1 MPEEDAQAHA
11 AEPPE
16 GNLARRA
23 PGAERRRRWR
33 WARDIALALLLL
45 AGVRAYQLRGVST
58 GPAPVPAV
66 VALDG
71 STIVLAGGRD
81 RPVIVHFWASWCG
94 VCSAMRSNLAHVA
107 RDHDVVAVASRSGDA
122 TRVSRYATEHGITVP
137 IVVDEA
143 GALARSHGVRAFPT
157 TFFIDRQGE
166 IRHVEVGYTTELGL
180 RLRHFS
186 AGL

>member
-1 MPEEDAQAHA
+1 LVWCLQRDAL
-11 AEPPE
+11 E
-16 GNLARRA
+16 L
-23 PGAERRRRWR
+23 
-33 WARDIALALLLL
+33 
-45 AGVRAYQLRGVST
+45 
-58 GPAPVPAV
+58 
-66 VALDG
+66 
-71 STIVLAGGRD
+71 GR
-81 RPVIVHFWASWCG
+81 
-94 VCSAMRSNLAHVA
+94 LA
-107 RDHDVVAVASRSGDA
+107 RDHDVVAVASQSGDA

-157 TFFIDRQGE
+157 TFFIDREGE